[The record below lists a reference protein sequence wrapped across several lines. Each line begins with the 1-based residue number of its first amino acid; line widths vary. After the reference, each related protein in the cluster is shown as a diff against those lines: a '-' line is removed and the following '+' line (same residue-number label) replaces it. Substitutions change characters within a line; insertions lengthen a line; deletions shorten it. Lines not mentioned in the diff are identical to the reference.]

1 MGYRICTGETAL
13 SGKNNRKTEEKQLK
27 KLIIIPAYNEEAN
40 IVKTVESIER
50 DAVGFDYI
58 VINDCSTD
66 RTKEICEEHGFH
78 YVDLP
83 INLGIGGAVQTGY
96 KYAWENGYDMAV
108 QVDGDGQHDPEFL
121 ELMAEY
127 LETHQ
132 VDMVIGSRFIEKQ
145 GFQSSGMRRV
155 GIRFFSG
162 LIRLMTGK
170 TITDP
175 TSGLRMAGRNVIE
188 LFSKDYPRDYPE
200 PESVVAIL
208 RKGLKVAEVPVIMRE
223 REGGVSSISM
233 KKSVYYMVKVTLAIL
248 IERIRR

>member
-1 MGYRICTGETAL
+1 M
-13 SGKNNRKTEEKQLK
+13 K

-40 IVKTVESIER
+40 IVKTVESTER